1 MVTLGMGYII
11 ALLTFME
18 FEWYIDAFIGFYWH
32 TRGLMLLGDILVIL
46 MVFII
51 GILMVDVDVMG

>member
-1 MVTLGMGYII
+1 MGYII

>member
-1 MVTLGMGYII
+1 MGYMI

-18 FEWYIDAFIGFYWH
+18 FEWYIDAFTGFYWY
-32 TRGLMLLGDILVIL
+32 TKGLMLLGDILVIL